1 MADSHPLLYARA
13 MMRNGQSG
21 VVTIVIPEDG
31 YAYIHYD
38 KPAETVQGNI
48 SGMWVRIDS
57 KDYQIIEQGQ
67 RSL

>member
-1 MADSHPLLYARA
+1 MTDSHPLLYAHA
-13 MMRNGQSG
+13 MIRNGQSG

-38 KPAETVQGNI
+38 KPAETVQGII

-57 KDYQIIEQGQ
+57 KDYQIIKQDQ
-67 RSL
+67 